1 MALQIWDFWFC
12 LFFVYFNEC
21 HRGAADSSWS
31 RLKKQNIIFFS
42 SKFHLHC
49 ICSVT
54 LHEELSFRNEET
66 TLPKEG
72 KADNGLRLG
81 MIKHLPLK
89 KIKLCNKTF
98 PNISY
103 TSTHI
108 SVPSNRRAL
117 ALCKSV
123 FYFLLMS
130 LCNFPSNLTWGNRCF
145 WRRDIATLP
154 GGCRAF
160 LHHSDVAVI
169 STGYLH
175 ILAEVLG
182 VC

>member
-42 SKFHLHC
+42 LKFHLHC

-117 ALCKSV
+117 ALNV
-123 FYFLLMS
+123 RGYFTS
-130 LCNFPSNLTWGNRCF
+130 CSC
-145 WRRDIATLP
+145 
-154 GGCRAF
+154 
-160 LHHSDVAVI
+160 HYVI
-169 STGYLH
+169 SLLIWHEEIGASGDG
-175 ILAEVLG
+175 ILPLYRAAVERSCITLMLQ
-182 VC
+182 